1 PRVPPLWLPVWLL
14 WSGGQGASLVGDRE
28 LHDRQ
33 EIVGPRI

>member
-1 PRVPPLWLPVWLL
+1 VPPLWLPVWLL
-14 WSGGQGASLVGDRE
+14 WSGGQRVLLAGDGE